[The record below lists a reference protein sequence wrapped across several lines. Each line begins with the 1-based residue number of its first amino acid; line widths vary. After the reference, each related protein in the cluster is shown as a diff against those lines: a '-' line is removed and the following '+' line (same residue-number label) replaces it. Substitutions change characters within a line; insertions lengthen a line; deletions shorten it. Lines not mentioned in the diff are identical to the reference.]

1 MASIVGA
8 SNISLPPSEAFR
20 PEFDDGADPTL
31 LSDPF
36 AGIFDE
42 VFFSKPSNPPPVGP
56 GEGFAAQLNGQDA
69 GIPADDSARRDSG
82 CILSPYHLDDDPL
95 LKTTASPADATTSPE
110 TTTTTTTTTSC
121 DPGQHQPSDQP
132 PPPDSASNARKRP
145 YTGNP
150 NTKRQQRRRYPSPP
164 RSSANDTPS
173 ARARREANLEKN
185 RTAATR
191 CREKRKTWTARL
203 EDRHRQLSGQNRLLR
218 AELAGL
224 HDAVYGLK
232 ELVLRHADCGFRPV
246 DEYVAR
252 EAERVRDRARGGG
265 GRSSAEGLPES

>member
-1 MASIVGA
+1 MASIVGV

-42 VFFSKPSNPPPVGP
+42 VFFSKPSNPAPVGP

-82 CILSPYHLDDDPL
+82 CILSPYHLDDDDPL
-95 LKTTASPADATTSPE
+95 LKTTARCSETSG
-110 TTTTTTTTTSC
+110 
-121 DPGQHQPSDQP
+121 D
-132 PPPDSASNARKRP
+132 
-145 YTGNP
+145 
-150 NTKRQQRRRYPSPP
+150 
-164 RSSANDTPS
+164 NDTPE
-173 ARARREANLEKN
+173 ARARREVNLEKN
-185 RTAATR
+185 RLAATR
-191 CREKRKTWTARL
+191 CREKRKNWTARL
-203 EDRHRQLSGQNRLLR
+203 EDRHRQLSAQNKLLR
-218 AELAGL
+218 TELAGL

-232 ELVLRHADCGFRPV
+232 ELVLCHADCGFHPV

-252 EAERVRDRARGGG
+252 EAER
-265 GRSSAEGLPES
+265 P